1 MNTGQRYS
9 KKRTAIL
16 EALRAT
22 TEHPSAETVYNRL
35 KPEHPDLSL
44 GTVYRNL
51 AYFIENGDA
60 VSVGTVNGQ
69 ERYDGN
75 PTPHAHFVC
84 EKCGRVIDIDIR
96 DDVAQLYR
104 RVSDAAG
111 VTVTGHSVTYTGV
124 CDKCRQQED
133 EQPLHIS

>member
-9 KKRTAIL
+9 KKRAAIL
-16 EALRAT
+16 ETLRAT

-51 AYFIENGDA
+51 ALFVENGDA
-60 VSVGTVNGQ
+60 VSVGIVNGQ

-75 PTPHAHFVC
+75 PAPHAHFVC
-84 EKCGRVIDIDIR
+84 EKCGRVIDIDVP
-96 DDVAQLYR
+96 DDVSRLYR
-104 RVSDAAG
+104 RVSDSAG
-111 VTVTGHSVTYTGV
+111 VTVTGHAVTYTGV
-124 CDKCRQQED
+124 CDKCRY
-133 EQPLHIS
+133 